1 MRTPRFIQSH
11 AADSIDER
19 AAAQAALLAPAA
31 SASPKFFYDRLGSHL
46 FEAITELP
54 EYYPTR
60 TEAAIFERHAGD
72 LARCTGT
79 GMTLVDLGAL
89 EPLNP
94 DSSDWSFGAQCI
106 VAARAASRLRSDF
119 ELDTQSL
126 AVVLSLLER
135 VQELEMELQRV
146 HARLPRL
153 HR

>member
-1 MRTPRFIQSH
+1 VKLELTE
-11 AADSIDER
+11 AVWLDER
-19 AAAQAALLAPAA
+19 GIVTLVELAEC
-31 SASPKFFYDRLGSHL
+31 SGLS
-46 FEAITELP
+46 EAEL
-54 EYYPTR
+54 R
-60 TEAAIFERHAGD
+60 D
-72 LARCTGT
+72 
-79 GMTLVDLGAL
+79 LVDLGAL